1 MPTIRLR
8 FTSAP
13 EATYQTALCPNS
25 TTLSVKRT
33 GSAAPRPRF
42 LVLSSSILPWLNR
55 KRHPATAKLL
65 ETPPLAGPRS
75 FTVEPRKCSPRNST
89 RRAGLPSLAVN
100 ATARVSF
107 RMRTWGTAPASAFT
121 WSIGGSFWC
130 QYLGGVKSSG
140 ISALPW
146 KPASVAA
153 LK

>member
-1 MPTIRLR
+1 MRLR

-13 EATYQTALCPNS
+13 LATYHTALCPNS

-33 GSAAPRPRF
+33 GSPAPLPRF

-55 KRHPATAKLL
+55 KRHPATAKRL
-65 ETPPLAGPRS
+65 ETPPSAGPRS

-100 ATARVSF
+100 ATDRVSF
-107 RMRTWGTAPASAFT
+107 RTRTWGTAPASAFT
-121 WSIGGSFWC
+121 WSMGGSFC
-130 QYLGGVKSSG
+130 IQCLGGVKSSG
-140 ISALPW
+140 MSVLPS
-146 KPASVAA
+146 KPAAAA